1 MSQIVFFRQPIRK
14 VVLYIVDIVISFCAI
29 YFAYLLRWDGSLTE
43 DQWEVLLTLLPFI
56 FVCRSISYVY
66 FEFYSRFWEYSR
78 LDDLLLIIRSVITGS
93 ALIIFTT
100 FIYNRSFL
108 IPRSIIIVDMLLTIV
123 LLGGSRMAWTL
134 WRKRRQTTEIKDL
147 DKSKVLIFGAGNTG
161 AQLLKYIQQFS
172 LNYQAMGFIDDNPK
186 LLGFNIMGVEVLG
199 PQSEIPKW
207 SRLLGIEEV
216 LVAAN
221 NVPSS
226 KLKNLIETCKVS
238 GVKYKMISTI
248 FDAATREIH
257 ISKIKNIEI
266 NDLLGRELISLDLSS
281 ISKLV
286 QGKRVLVTGA
296 GGSIGSELCSHL
308 LKYEPESLTMI
319 DFGENYLYELK
330 MTLTPEVKNTKIH
343 FLFCSI
349 TNKEKMETIFEQHQP
364 ELVFHAAAHKHVP
377 LMEENTDQAIHNN
390 IYGTKIMADIANQF
404 GVNKFVLISTDKV
417 VNPTS
422 VMGMTKKV
430 AEQYIRH
437 MAGKSSTQFITVRFG
452 NVLGSNGSVIP
463 LFQKQIEQGGPV
475 TITHPDMDRFF
486 MLIPEAVS
494 LILQAGAFG
503 SGGDIFMLE
512 MGKPVKIVD
521 LAKQM
526 IQLAGYTPDKEIK
539 IKFVGA
545 RPGEKLSEELVD
557 IGENRFPTPHEK
569 IKLLKSHA
577 IKTTDFA
584 EKVEEL
590 CLESMHLEPLKLRH
604 ALFKVMTTNFLP
616 SVEKE
621 QSQNS
626 KQIKEK

>member
-1 MSQIVFFRQPIRK
+1 
-14 VVLYIVDIVISFCAI
+14 
-29 YFAYLLRWDGSLTE
+29 
-43 DQWEVLLTLLPFI
+43 
-56 FVCRSISYVY
+56 
-66 FEFYSRFWEYSR
+66 
-78 LDDLLLIIRSVITGS
+78 
-93 ALIIFTT
+93 
-100 FIYNRSFL
+100 
-108 IPRSIIIVDMLLTIV
+108 MLLTIV
-123 LLGGSRMAWTL
+123 FLGGSRMAWTL
-134 WRKRRQTTEIKDL
+134 WRKRQETTENQDL

-186 LLGFNIMGVEVLG
+186 LLGFNIMGVRVLG

-216 LVAAN
+216 LVASN

-281 ISKLV
+281 INKLV

-308 LKYEPESLTMI
+308 LKYEPESLIMI

-330 MTLTPEVKNTKIH
+330 ITLTPEVKNTKTH

-390 IYGTKIMADIANQF
+390 IFGTKITADIASQF
-404 GVNKFVLISTDKV
+404 NVDKFVLISTDKV

-430 AEQYIRH
+430 AEQYIRY
-437 MAGKSSTQFITVRFG
+437 MSGKSSTQFITVRFG
-452 NVLGSNGSVIP
+452 NVLGSNGSVVP

-486 MLIPEAVS
+486 MLIPEAVG

-512 MGKPVKIVD
+512 MGKPIKIVD

-557 IGENRFPTPHEK
+557 IGEKRFPTPHEK

-577 IKTTDFA
+577 LKNTDFA

-590 CLESMHLEPLKLRH
+590 CLKLTHVEPLKLRH
-604 ALFKVMTTNFLP
+604 ALFEIMTTNLLP
-616 SVEKE
+616 SAEKE
-621 QSQNS
+621 KSQES
-626 KQIKEK
+626 KQTKEK